1 MHPQVDKLANNLLTF
16 GRSHLTGRP
25 FFILHNMATKVVQ
38 PAIQIKAPNFQVLE
52 VEIIGTAPFM
62 QARFSQKS
70 MLQMADKMKAGSTS
84 TGKKV
89 RTARDFDED
98 FEQAKHISMDGW
110 VGIPASAFRSACI
123 RVCSLV
129 GFKMTQAKMSIFFEA
144 DGEDKVDGI
153 PLVKLIA
160 GEPEKSMMATR
171 NATGV
176 ADLRCRPLWRKWG
189 AKLRVKFDADQF
201 TAQDVIN
208 LVHRAGVQCGVGE
221 GRPFSKDSNGLGYG
235 TFTIKN

>member
-1 MHPQVDKLANNLLTF
+1 MAIF
-16 GRSHLTGRP
+16 Y
-25 FFILHNMATKVVQ
+25 FINMATKVVQ
-38 PAIQIKAPNFQVLE
+38 PAIQIKAPNFQTIE
-52 VEIIGTAPFM
+52 VEIVGTAPFM

-98 FEQAKHISMDGW
+98 FEQAKHISEDGW

-129 GFKMTQAKMSIFFEA
+129 GFKMTQAKMSIFFDA
-144 DGEDKVDGI
+144 DGNDKVDGI

>member
-1 MHPQVDKLANNLLTF
+1 
-16 GRSHLTGRP
+16 
-25 FFILHNMATKVVQ
+25 MATKVVQ
-38 PAIQIKAPNFQVLE
+38 NQAVQIKAPNFHTIE
-52 VEIIGTAPFM
+52 VDIEGTAPFM
-62 QARFSQKS
+62 QARFSQKA
-70 MLQMADKMKAGSTS
+70 MLQMADKMKAGSTAA
-84 TGKKV
+84 GKKV
-89 RTARDFDED
+89 RSARDFDED
-98 FEQAKHISMDGW
+98 FEQAKHVSEQGW

-129 GFKMTQAKMSIFFEA
+129 GYKMTQAKMSIFFEA
-144 DGEDKVDGI
+144 DGIDRVDGI
-153 PLVKLIA
+153 PLVKLISDV
-160 GEPEKSMMATR
+160 EPEKSMMATR

-189 AKLRVKFDADQF
+189 ASLRVKFDADQF

-208 LVHRAGVQCGVGE
+208 LVHRAGIQCGVGE